1 MRANRGTIKEATP
14 ANAMRDIQHHLK
26 PQLIRETVLMKKPTH
41 ADLRTALLKH

>member
-1 MRANRGTIKEATP
+1 
-14 ANAMRDIQHHLK
+14 MRDIQHHLK